1 MQERIASAISVVGL
15 FADAIRSYKTNDGIV
30 DYPAMT
36 TATPAHT
43 PMMQQY
49 LGIKSEHPD
58 ILLFYRMGDF
68 YELFYNDAQRAAKLL
83 DITLTA
89 RGKSGG
95 NAIPMAGV
103 PVHSIDQYLGR
114 LVRQGES
121 VAICEQVGD
130 VATSKGPVERKVVR
144 IVTPGTVTEESLLN
158 DRQDNLLVAI
168 NQSGDDWGMAA
179 LDLAGGRFSVQQFHG
194 NEALL
199 GELQRL
205 NPAEL
210 VINEATALPTEI
222 GNRNGLRR
230 QSPWLFD
237 TDSARRQLNEQFGTR
252 DLSGF
257 GCEHMEAAIGAA
269 GGLLQYVNNT
279 QRTALPHLRAL
290 LVEERSDSLILDAAT
305 RRNLELE
312 QASSGQKE
320 HTLAGVLDNTATAM
334 GGRMLRRWMHR
345 PLRNHALLNERHQCI
360 ASINDSGSQ
369 EELHTLLRGITD
381 VERILTRV
389 ALKSARPRDLT
400 GLRDSLKLLPDI
412 QTALDSQA
420 DPLLTALSAR
430 ISQHPRTHD
439 LLARA
444 LKEEPPLLI
453 RDGGV
458 LATGY
463 DATLDELRNLSEHGD
478 QLLLDMEQRERERS
492 GIATLKISYNR
503 VHGYYIEVSRLQAD
517 KVPENYQRRQT
528 LKGVERYITPELKA
542 HEDKV
547 LSARGRALALE
558 KSLYNELL
566 TELGEQLQPLRDCAE
581 AIAELDVLTNFAER
595 SQTLKLVR
603 PGMVEQTGISISNG
617 RHLVVEHILDEPF
630 IPNDTHFSNAQR
642 MLIITGPNM
651 GGKSTY
657 MRQTALIVLLAHI
670 GCYVPA
676 DAASIGPIDR
686 IFSRIGAADDLAGG
700 RSTFMVEMTE
710 TANILNNATANSLV
724 LMDEIGRGTS
734 TYDGLSL
741 AWACAV
747 DLAARVKAFTLFAT
761 HYFELTRL
769 PDDYRD
775 IANVHLEAVEHDDRI
790 VFLHAVKEG
799 AADRSYGLHV
809 AALAGVPKQVI
820 KLAQQRLL
828 ELEKN
833 TPAQT
838 PAAAEQIPLFQLP
851 DDHPVVTAFKD
862 IDPDNLTPRQAQ
874 QTLYA
879 LKELAE
885 QELHS

>member
-1 MQERIASAISVVGL
+1 
-15 FADAIRSYKTNDGIV
+15 
-30 DYPAMT
+30 MT

-68 YELFYNDAQRAAKLL
+68 YELFYNDAQRAARLL
-83 DITLTA
+83 NITLTA

-210 VINEATALPTEI
+210 VINEASALPTEI
-222 GNRNGLRR
+222 ENRNGLRR

-257 GCEHMEAAIGAA
+257 GCEHMEVAIGAA
-269 GGLLQYVNNT
+269 GGLLQYVKNT

-312 QASSGQKE
+312 QASSGQKQ

-345 PLRNHALLNERHQCI
+345 PLRNHALLSERHQCI
-360 ASINDSGSQ
+360 AALIDSGNE

-381 VERILTRV
+381 IERILTRV

-400 GLRDSLKLLPDI
+400 GLRDSLTLLPEL
-412 QTALDSQA
+412 QTVLGSHT
-420 DPLLTALSAR
+420 DPLLSALSAR
-430 ISQHPRTHD
+430 ISQHPRTHE

-444 LKEEPPLLI
+444 LKAEPPLLI

-458 LATGY
+458 LASGY
-463 DATLDELRNLSEHGD
+463 DATLDELRHLSEHGD
-478 QLLLDMEQRERERS
+478 QLLVDMEQQERERS

-547 LSARGRALALE
+547 LSARERALALE
-558 KSLYNELL
+558 KSLYNDLL
-566 TELGEQLQPLRDCAE
+566 NELGEQLQPLRDCAE
-581 AIAELDVLTNFAER
+581 AVAELDVLTNFAER

-603 PGMVEQTGISISNG
+603 PEMVAQTGISITNG

-710 TANILNNATANSLV
+710 TANILHNATASSLV

-769 PDDYRD
+769 PDDYSD

-820 KLAQQRLL
+820 QLAQQRLL
-828 ELEKN
+828 ELEKSAPG
-833 TPAQT
+833 PA
-838 PAAAEQIPLFQLP
+838 PAATGQIPLFQLP
-851 DDHPVVTAFKD
+851 DDHPLVTAFKA